1 MDEQLVKK
9 LQELYSIV
17 KDEISESLK
26 KGSCTI
32 IISHKAIAAVDI
44 KLAEEVLNNPKNTLK
59 VLEKF
64 FSQKLGI
71 NVKVR
76 IKDLPKDRWIRIRD
90 IRSEHIGK
98 LIETEGIIKVS
109 TEVRPVVVAVKY
121 YHNKCGGEF
130 WYNLFGED
138 SDKEQF
144 IRFKIEKP
152 KVCSVCGESEGRFVE
167 VERKTVDMQ
176 RLLVEETPDQI
187 ERGEQ
192 PAQII
197 VFLTEDLCEPR
208 MERRT
213 IPGTRIRIVGVVE
226 ALQNS
231 KTQAVLDLIIN
242 AVYIEPVEKDIEDI
256 KISEEDELKIKEL
269 AKSGDVL
276 NILAR
281 SIAPSIHGKHYEHIK
296 KALILQLV
304 GGVKKIRSDGTR
316 VRGDIHMLLIGDP
329 GTGKSITPESK
340 IVVIDKNKNINIVP
354 IKEFVDQLIGDYI
367 NKVIIYKDTEVL
379 DLLDVGKE
387 FYTISVNPT
396 TLLVEVKRITAIS
409 RHKIN
414 DKIVKIITK
423 NRMSV
428 RGTMDHS
435 FLVLGDSGLIVKK
448 GSELMVGDKIPV
460 LTKNIS
466 SLFKGELK
474 NTISVEFDDIVSIQC
489 EHFSGY
495 VYDLSVEDNENFLA
509 NNIFVHNSQILQFI
523 SKVAPKARF
532 VSGVTAS
539 AVGLTANVRRDEFLK
554 GGWALEAGAL
564 VLASG
569 GIVCI
574 DELDKISKDEMS
586 TLHEALEQQ
595 QITVNKAN
603 IHATLKTEVSVLAA
617 ANPKFGRWDKM
628 KSIVDQ
634 IDLPPPILNRF
645 DLIFI
650 LRDEPDEELDRLVA
664 EGVVKGLTENIEG
677 IIPPELLRKYIIY
690 TKKTTPVWTESA
702 KKKVV
707 DFYLTLR
714 MAAKDQQTIP
724 ISARQLESIIRLA
737 EASARVRLSKKVTEE
752 DVELAKSLLMK
763 SLREVGLN
771 PETKTIDIDILN
783 VGISSTQRARLS
795 TVYEMIK
802 DLQKDFPD
810 GVPFQEIVNAAKEH
824 KIEEEKVKE
833 ALDRL
838 LREGEVYEPKPGFYK
853 IAS

>member
-1 MDEQLVKK
+1 
-9 LQELYSIV
+9 
-17 KDEISESLK
+17 
-26 KGSCTI
+26 
-32 IISHKAIAAVDI
+32 
-44 KLAEEVLNNPKNTLK
+44 
-59 VLEKF
+59 
-64 FSQKLGI
+64 
-71 NVKVR
+71 R
-76 IKDLPKDRWIRIRD
+76 I
-90 IRSEHIGK
+90 
-98 LIETEGIIKVS
+98 
-109 TEVRPVVVAVKY
+109 
-121 YHNKCGGEF
+121 
-130 WYNLFGED
+130 
-138 SDKEQF
+138 
-144 IRFKIEKP
+144 
-152 KVCSVCGESEGRFVE
+152 
-167 VERKTVDMQ
+167 
-176 RLLVEETPDQI
+176 
-187 ERGEQ
+187 
-192 PAQII
+192 
-197 VFLTEDLCEPR
+197 
-208 MERRT
+208 
-213 IPGTRIRIVGVVE
+213 
-226 ALQNS
+226 
-231 KTQAVLDLIIN
+231 
-242 AVYIEPVEKDIEDI
+242 
-256 KISEEDELKIKEL
+256 
-269 AKSGDVL
+269 
-276 NILAR
+276 
-281 SIAPSIHGKHYEHIK
+281 
-296 KALILQLV
+296 
-304 GGVKKIRSDGTR
+304 
-316 VRGDIHMLLIGDP
+316 
-329 GTGKSITPESK
+329 
-340 IVVIDKNKNINIVP
+340 
-354 IKEFVDQLIGDYI
+354 
-367 NKVIIYKDTEVL
+367 
-379 DLLDVGKE
+379 
-387 FYTISVNPT
+387 FYTISIDPT
-396 TLLVEVKRITAIS
+396 TLSYEIKRVTAIS
-409 RHKIN
+409 RHKI
-414 DKIVKIITK
+414 DEKIVKIITK
-423 NRMSV
+423 GGRSV
-428 RGTMDHS
+428 SGTMDHS
-435 FLVLGDSGLIVKK
+435 FLVLNGASLAVKK
-448 GSELMVGDKIPV
+448 GSELSVGNKVPII
-460 LTKNIS
+460 TKDMN
-466 SLFKGELK
+466 SLFKDELQ
-474 NTISVEFDDIVSIQC
+474 NIMDIEFDDIDSIQY
-489 EHFSGY
+489 EYYSGY

-509 NNIFVHNSQILQFI
+509 NNIFVHNSQILQFVA
-523 SKVAPKARF
+523 KVAPKARF